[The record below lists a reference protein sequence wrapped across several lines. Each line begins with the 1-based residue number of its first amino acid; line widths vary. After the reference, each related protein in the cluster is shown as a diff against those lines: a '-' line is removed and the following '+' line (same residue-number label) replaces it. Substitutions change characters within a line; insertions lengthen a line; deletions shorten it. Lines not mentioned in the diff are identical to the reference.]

1 MRIDRVYPFFLA
13 LEGNIHI
20 ETVETWLWNNVLTQ
34 DCRYVICCKST
45 DTKNIQWEF
54 ISLHYISLWI
64 DYLYLILSSSALSPI
79 TVADFAQK
87 DRRIIFQIIIIIKSS
102 SNENPS
108 IRSSSNGN
116 NTSIKSSIKSFHQI
130 HQSNLLWDN
139 KSYQNKSSIK
149 SATGPNQCSWP
160 NPFAKAINL
169 GGLGRTC
176 LAGEGLG

>member
-1 MRIDRVYPFFLA
+1 MRIHLLA
-13 LEGNIHI
+13 LHQPLNR
-20 ETVETWLWNNVLTQ
+20 L
-34 DCRYVICCKST
+34 
-45 DTKNIQWEF
+45 
-54 ISLHYISLWI
+54 SLS
-64 DYLYLILSSSALSPI
+64 YLVFFCPI
-79 TVADFAQK
+79 TNYSSRFCPKRQK
-87 DRRIIFQIIIIIKSS
+87 NNFPNYHHHHKSS

-169 GGLGRTC
+169 GGLGR
-176 LAGEGLG
+176 LALLERDWDKHSMPS